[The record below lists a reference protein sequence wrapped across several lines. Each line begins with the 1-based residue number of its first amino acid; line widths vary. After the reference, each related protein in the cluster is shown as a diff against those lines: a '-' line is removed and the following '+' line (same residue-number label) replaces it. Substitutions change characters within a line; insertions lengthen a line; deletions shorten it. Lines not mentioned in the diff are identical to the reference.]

1 MYLVS
6 SIVTWL
12 LHQGFMYLVILITR
26 CYYPYMNMTMYL
38 VGTLNLLGYL
48 VKDCMYLVTLLTN
61 GSLLMCMILYL
72 AGVGITYVL
81 N

>member
-1 MYLVS
+1 MQLVS
-6 SIVTWL
+6 SIVIWL
-12 LHQGFMYLVILITR
+12 FHQGFMYLATLITR
-26 CYYPYMNMTMYL
+26 CYYPYMHMTMYL
-38 VGTLNLLGYL
+38 VRTLKLLGYL

-61 GSLLMCMILYL
+61 GSLLTCMILYL